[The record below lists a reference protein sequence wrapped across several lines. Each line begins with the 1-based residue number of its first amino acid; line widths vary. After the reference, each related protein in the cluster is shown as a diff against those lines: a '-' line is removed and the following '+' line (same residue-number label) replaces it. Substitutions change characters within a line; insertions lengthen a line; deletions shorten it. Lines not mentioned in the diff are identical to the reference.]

1 FRLVLFAIIFQK
13 PYCYCTNLTDINI
26 FGELALG
33 LIAIY
38 AYEQLFKQQRPLL
51 AWLPALIFGIM
62 AQLWNFQYGLYG
74 IALLITGYVFA
85 DQQWKLS
92 AAWLFINSI
101 PLWGLLD
108 MGNSQILSLLA
119 LPLIFVYNG
128 NRGRGNKWLF
138 YGFYCLHI
146 PALWLINI
154 YLH

>member
-1 FRLVLFAIIFQK
+1 MLIDHIGLILLPQYVFLRWIGRIAFPIFAYMLGQGMLHTRNYKNYLFRLVLFAIIFQK

-74 IALLITGYVFA
+74 ITLLITGYVFA

-92 AAWLFINSI
+92 AAWL
-101 PLWGLLD
+101 
-108 MGNSQILSLLA
+108 
-119 LPLIFVYNG
+119 
-128 NRGRGNKWLF
+128 
-138 YGFYCLHI
+138 
-146 PALWLINI
+146 
-154 YLH
+154 